1 MNNGTVHTPEKT
13 GEYGA
18 GEAAVR
24 GASAPGK
31 PAGRKHAGMS
41 RRNRNRLI
49 FYCVFLALPVL
60 QFCVFYIGVNFNSIL
75 LAFKDYSYEDGS
87 FQWVG
92 FENFSEVFYDF
103 KTLLYMRA
111 SVKNSLLLY
120 VFTLLGT
127 VLALFFSYYIYKKAP
142 LSGFYRTI
150 LFLPNIISS
159 IVMVLMFKYF
169 VERAIPEIVYM
180 INPDSTFPG
189 LLADPDY
196 VLPTLIFYCV
206 WSGFGTQMLMY
217 TGAMGGISDS
227 VIEAAKLDGVTPLKE
242 FFYIVL
248 PLIYPTVVTF
258 VVVGVSGI
266 FTNQMNLFN
275 FYGLQAEYRYYTFGY
290 YLYRQTQSA
299 NISQYPKLAALGL
312 LLTAV
317 AVPLTLLIRKGLEK
331 AGPKA

>member
-1 MNNGTVHTPEKT
+1 MQTTK
-13 GEYGA
+13 
-18 GEAAVR
+18 
-24 GASAPGK
+24 
-31 PAGRKHAGMS
+31 RKKGGLH
-41 RRNRNRLI
+41 RTRNQRI
-49 FYCVFLALPVL
+49 FFWCIIALPL
-60 QFCVFYIGVNFNSIL
+60 AQFCIFYIGVNFNSIL

-242 FFYIVL
+242 LWYITV
-248 PLIYPTVVTF
+248 PMIWPTFMTF
-258 VVVGVSGI
+258 VVVGFTGL
-266 FTNQMNLFN
+266 FTNQINLYN
-275 FYGLQAEYRYYTFGY
+275 FYGDQAEYRYYTFGY
-290 YLYRQTQSA
+290 YLY
-299 NISQYPKLAALGL
+299 ISIRNASIGEYSYLAALGL

-317 AVPLTLLIRKGLEK
+317 AAPLTLLLRKAMNK
-331 AGPKA
+331 FGPKTI